1 MYLLIPRAITNPSS
15 DAPFM
20 RAFFPACVG
29 KLEPAGVVL
38 NGAVFFS
45 EVKDLLLLSRQSH
58 NPDARPCGGS
68 LPLGWESANPL
79 G

>member
-1 MYLLIPRAITNPSS
+1 VYLLIPRAITNPSS

-29 KLEPAGVVL
+29 KHEPAGVVL

-45 EVKDLLLLSRQSH
+45 EVKNLLFFSRQSH
-58 NPDARPCGGS
+58 NPERHPCALSRMGGKARTS
-68 LPLGWESANPL
+68 LG
-79 G
+79 